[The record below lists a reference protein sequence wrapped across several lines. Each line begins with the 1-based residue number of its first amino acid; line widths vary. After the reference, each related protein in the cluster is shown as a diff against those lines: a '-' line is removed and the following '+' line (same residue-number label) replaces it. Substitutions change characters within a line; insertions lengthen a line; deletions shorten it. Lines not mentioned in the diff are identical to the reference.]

1 MVVHVVHWGGTIM
14 PTLVVLGNVKIQMF
28 ALDHRPPHFHIVSPD
43 SEAVVAIDDFRVLQG
58 SLRSRDLR
66 LALSWARLNKARL
79 EDEWQ
84 RLQG

>member
-1 MVVHVVHWGGTIM
+1 M

-28 ALDHRPPHFHIVSPD
+28 ALDHRPPHFHVVTPD
-43 SEAVVAIDDFRVLQG
+43 GEAVLAIEDLQVMRG
-58 SLRSRDLR
+58 FLRPRDLR
-66 LALSWARLNKARL
+66 LVVSWARLNKARL

>member
-1 MVVHVVHWGGTIM
+1 M

-28 ALDHRPPHFHIVSPD
+28 ALDHRPPHFHVVTPD
-43 SEAVVAIDDFRVLQG
+43 TEAVVAIEGFHVLRG
-58 SLRSRDLR
+58 SLRPRDLR